1 MIDQIVIAVSDLAVS
16 REFYAQVLA
25 PLQYQVVSQDAEG
38 CGFSI
43 MQRPDFWIRQGG
55 PVAPPVRIAF
65 TCRDRAS
72 VDGFYAAATSA
83 GADSQAQ
90 PDVREESHGN
100 SYAATILDPD
110 GNTIEAVCHR
120 PQ

>member
-16 REFYAQVLA
+16 REFYVQVLA
-25 PLQYQVVSQDAEG
+25 PLQYQVVTQDDEN

-43 MQRPDFWIRQGG
+43 MQRPDFWIQTGG
-55 PVAPPVRIAF
+55 PVSPPVRVAF

-72 VDGFYAAATSA
+72 VDGFYAAAAAA
-83 GADSQAQ
+83 GADSQAK
-90 PDVREESHGN
+90 PEVRTESHGD

-110 GNTIEAVCHR
+110 GNIIEAVCHR